1 MISVEAALEHLF
13 ELVVP
18 TDIETVP
25 LDRACGRVLAKSVA
39 AHRDQPPFSASA
51 MDGYAISEQVISTGL
66 EFKIIGESAAGHR
79 FNGSVHAGQAV
90 RIFTGAP
97 IPKMQTVLSFKK
109 M

>member
-79 FNGSVHAGQAV
+79 FMPDKLYVFLLG
-90 RIFTGAP
+90 RRF
-97 IPKMQTVLSFKK
+97 PKMQTVLSFKK